1 MPELLNPAPVAHLR
15 HLLRAH
21 SPLVH
26 CMTNDVVQTF
36 TANVL
41 LAVGASPAM
50 VIDPREA
57 AQFAAIADALLI
69 NVGTLTED
77 RAVAMRAAVEHARQ
91 AGKPWT
97 LDPVAVGAL
106 TVRTAFCHELLALQ
120 PAAIRGNASE
130 ILALAGMSAGGRG
143 VDTTDTAAA
152 ALPAAQALARRL
164 ATVVAVTGEVDYVT
178 DGERV
183 LSVAGGQS
191 ADDPGGG
198 HRLRAVGGG
207 GGERGATGRP
217 AGKRGRRLRADEAGR
232 GDRRPSGRPRQL
244 YSGVSRRAVSGGAGM
259 KRINA
264 LTIAGTDPSGGAG
277 IQADLKTFSAL
288 GAYGCSAITA
298 LVAQNTRGVQSVYR
312 IEPDFVAAQLDSVF
326 SDVRIDTTKIG
337 MLAETDIVEAVAER
351 LARYR
356 VANVVLD
363 TVMLA
368 KSGDPLLS
376 ASAVE
381 TLRQRLLPQVSL
393 ITPNLP
399 EAAALLDAPHAR
411 NEREMLEQGRA
422 LLALGCGAV
431 LMKGGHLDDAESPD
445 WLFTREGEQRFT
457 APRVQ
462 TKNTHGTGCTLSAAL
477 AALRPRHAD
486 WAATVI
492 EAKAWLSAA
501 LAQADSLEV
510 GHGIGPVHHFHAWW

>member
-1 MPELLNPAPVAHLR
+1 
-15 HLLRAH
+15 
-21 SPLVH
+21 
-26 CMTNDVVQTF
+26 
-36 TANVL
+36 
-41 LAVGASPAM
+41 
-50 VIDPREA
+50 
-57 AQFAAIADALLI
+57 
-69 NVGTLTED
+69 
-77 RAVAMRAAVEHARQ
+77 
-91 AGKPWT
+91 
-97 LDPVAVGAL
+97 
-106 TVRTAFCHELLALQ
+106 
-120 PAAIRGNASE
+120 
-130 ILALAGMSAGGRG
+130 
-143 VDTTDTAAA
+143 
-152 ALPAAQALARRL
+152 
-164 ATVVAVTGEVDYVT
+164 
-178 DGERV
+178 
-183 LSVAGGQS
+183 
-191 ADDPGGG
+191 
-198 HRLRAVGGG
+198 
-207 GGERGATGRP
+207 
-217 AGKRGRRLRADEAGR
+217 
-232 GDRRPSGRPRQL
+232 
-244 YSGVSRRAVSGGAGM
+244 M

-501 LAQADSLEV
+501 LAQANSLEV

>member
-1 MPELLNPAPVAHLR
+1 
-15 HLLRAH
+15 
-21 SPLVH
+21 
-26 CMTNDVVQTF
+26 
-36 TANVL
+36 
-41 LAVGASPAM
+41 
-50 VIDPREA
+50 
-57 AQFAAIADALLI
+57 
-69 NVGTLTED
+69 
-77 RAVAMRAAVEHARQ
+77 
-91 AGKPWT
+91 
-97 LDPVAVGAL
+97 
-106 TVRTAFCHELLALQ
+106 
-120 PAAIRGNASE
+120 
-130 ILALAGMSAGGRG
+130 
-143 VDTTDTAAA
+143 
-152 ALPAAQALARRL
+152 
-164 ATVVAVTGEVDYVT
+164 
-178 DGERV
+178 
-183 LSVAGGQS
+183 
-191 ADDPGGG
+191 
-198 HRLRAVGGG
+198 
-207 GGERGATGRP
+207 
-217 AGKRGRRLRADEAGR
+217 
-232 GDRRPSGRPRQL
+232 
-244 YSGVSRRAVSGGAGM
+244 M

-288 GAYGCSAITA
+288 GAYGCSVITA

-411 NEREMLEQGRA
+411 TEREMLEQGRA

-431 LMKGGHLDDAESPD
+431 LMRAAISTTPKARTGSSPAKGNSGLPRLVCRPKIPTAPAARSPPRWRRCAPVMRTGRPPAPRRRPGCRRPWRRPTLWKWATASGRCTISTPGGKWQRNGTAESP
-445 WLFTREGEQRFT
+445 EKM
-457 APRVQ
+457 APRLE
-462 TKNTHGTGCTLSAAL
+462 NRLS
-477 AALRPRHAD
+477 RY
-486 WAATVI
+486 
-492 EAKAWLSAA
+492 
-501 LAQADSLEV
+501 QA
-510 GHGIGPVHHFHAWW
+510 

>member
-1 MPELLNPAPVAHLR
+1 
-15 HLLRAH
+15 
-21 SPLVH
+21 
-26 CMTNDVVQTF
+26 MTNDVVQTF

-120 PAAIRGNASE
+120 PATIRGNASE

-152 ALPAAQALARRL
+152 ALPAARRWLVGWLPWWRSLARWTTSPTASGCSAWR
-164 ATVVAVTGEVDYVT
+164 
-178 DGERV
+178 
-183 LSVAGGQS
+183 GQS

-207 GGERGATGRP
+207 GGERGAAGRP

>member
-120 PAAIRGNASE
+120 PATIRGNASE

-152 ALPAAQALARRL
+152 ALPAAQALGYRGGGHWRGGLRHRRR
-164 ATVVAVTGEVDYVT
+164 AGAQRG
-178 DGERV
+178 
-183 LSVAGGQS
+183 GGQS

-207 GGERGATGRP
+207 GGERGAAGRP